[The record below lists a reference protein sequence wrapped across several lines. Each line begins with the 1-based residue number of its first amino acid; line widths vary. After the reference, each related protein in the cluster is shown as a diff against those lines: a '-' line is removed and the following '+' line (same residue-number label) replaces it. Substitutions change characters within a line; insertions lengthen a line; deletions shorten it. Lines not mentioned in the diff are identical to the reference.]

1 MKTLNEILNESL
13 LDADFDVS
21 VEDIYADN
29 IVNKLTEIASVH
41 KLKDHDKTVKELYN
55 LLREAARKR
64 QEQNTSSILRRL
76 RMKDNTSVY
85 MFSSN
90 SNKVII
96 FIRRFVRGSLPY
108 MLKLELFHRDDGSS
122 RVYMFDYMQVK
133 HMGNVTPSMKE
144 TLVFLGPEVWDNL
157 LMVQKNR

>member
-13 LDADFDVS
+13 LDADFDIG
-21 VEDIYADN
+21 VEDVYADN
-29 IVNKLTEIASVH
+29 IANKIIEITSSTVI
-41 KLKDHDKTVKELYN
+41 KDYDKTVKEFHD
-55 LLREAARKR
+55 LLKNAARER
-64 QEQNTSSILRRL
+64 QEQDSTSILQKMRA
-76 RMKDNTSVY
+76 KDNTSVY
-85 MFSSN
+85 MYISD

-122 RVYMFDYMQVK
+122 RVYMFDYIQVR
-133 HMGNVTPSMKE
+133 HMGTVTPAMKE